1 MVLADVEQ
9 HGLDA
14 LLLDD
19 LAMRD
24 GHAVGLLV
32 QGDRGVEILD
42 GDADVV
48 DPGEHPGRGV

>member
-32 QGDRGVEILD
+32 QRDRGVEVFD
-42 GDADVV
+42 GDPDVV
-48 DPGEHPGRGV
+48 DPGEHPGGV